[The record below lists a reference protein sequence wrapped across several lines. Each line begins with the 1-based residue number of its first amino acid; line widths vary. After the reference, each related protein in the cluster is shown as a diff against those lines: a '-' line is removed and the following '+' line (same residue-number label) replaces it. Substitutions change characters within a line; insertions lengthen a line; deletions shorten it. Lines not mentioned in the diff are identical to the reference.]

1 MSVQD
6 HLCSARIPTPVLT
19 GLLIPASLLIILAI
33 VPPHAFDLSVSKLFF
48 SDGWPWHRN
57 EVFTTIFYRLPKLV
71 PAIVATVLLVRLA
84 VVLAQGRRILEE
96 EASRRALYVV
106 IAMGACAAAVW
117 WLKSTTGVACPWSVE
132 PFGGALPMTDP
143 AFGLTDVPGR
153 CWPSGH
159 AGTGFV
165 FIAFYF
171 ALKDVRPRAAA
182 GALLF
187 AVAFGLLCGAV
198 RVMEGAHF
206 VSHVLV
212 TGIVDWLICAALHA
226 LILEDRSSPA
236 FAKPLSERGLVLLTA
251 FWLTFVLNMPFL
263 ARAADLS
270 EPNFAWSMREALT
283 LAGLSFGLLF
293 ISIALLTLVMALPRP
308 VRRAVLVLLSLTGAI
323 FFAGTLVYGIAFD
336 PNMARNVISTDVHEA
351 SAYFSARTL
360 LLALAAGLPPV
371 LAASA
376 ADMTPAGLRPAAVR
390 GGVAILA
397 LAAGAGALFTQMN
410 TLAAVMRND
419 KALRY
424 LITPVNVPYSLAA
437 TLARDASPDA
447 AQKRI
452 VDPKPEFSVRLSRP
466 AVLLVVIGETTRS
479 ASWGLAGYARDT
491 TPALRAE
498 GVISH
503 PSVTACG
510 SSTDVSLP
518 CMLSRIG
525 RSDYDRS
532 RIIGEEALP
541 SLLARAGA
549 HVVWVDNQS
558 GCKGT
563 CAGTE
568 VRSPDPKSAACAS
581 GRCFDGVLL
590 DELDG
595 DLANLPADR
604 PTVLFYHM
612 YGEHGPR
619 YHADSPAHAK
629 VWTPECT
636 DADLGACTKESI
648 INAYD
653 NAVRYTDGVLAGLVK
668 RLKARTDIDA
678 GFVYVSDHGESLGE
692 GGLYLHG
699 APYFMAPSE
708 QIRVPM
714 VMWLSKDWSRTF
726 GFDAANLAREPAGGV
741 THEHLYSTVLG
752 MLGVQST
759 TRHPRWDLTDNRSS
773 AAQ

>member
-106 IAMGACAAAVW
+106 IAMGACAATVW

-251 FWLTFVLNMPFL
+251 FWWTFVLNMPFL
-263 ARAADLS
+263 AR
-270 EPNFAWSMREALT
+270 
-283 LAGLSFGLLF
+283 
-293 ISIALLTLVMALPRP
+293 
-308 VRRAVLVLLSLTGAI
+308 
-323 FFAGTLVYGIAFD
+323 
-336 PNMARNVISTDVHEA
+336 
-351 SAYFSARTL
+351 
-360 LLALAAGLPPV
+360 
-371 LAASA
+371 
-376 ADMTPAGLRPAAVR
+376 
-390 GGVAILA
+390 
-397 LAAGAGALFTQMN
+397 AAGAGALFTQMN

-590 DELDG
+590 DELDA

-619 YHADSPAHAK
+619 YHEDSPAHAK

-759 TRHPRWDLTDNRSS
+759 TRRPRWDLTDNRSS

>member
-132 PFGGALPMTDP
+132 PFGGALPMTNP

-226 LILEDRSSPA
+226 LILENRSSPA

-251 FWLTFVLNMPFL
+251 FWWTFVLNMPFL

-424 LITPVNVPYSLAA
+424 LITPVNVPYSLAT
-437 TLARDASPDA
+437 TLARDASRCGPKA
-447 AQKRI
+447 HRRSEARVLRQAQPSRRPSRRHRR
-452 VDPKPEFSVRLSRP
+452 DHPLGELGARRLRPRHHARASRRRRDQPSVRHGLR
-466 AVLLVVIGETTRS
+466 LEHRRF
-479 ASWGLAGYARDT
+479 ASLH
-491 TPALRAE
+491 AE
-498 GVISH
+498 
-503 PSVTACG
+503 
-510 SSTDVSLP
+510 
-518 CMLSRIG
+518 
-525 RSDYDRS
+525 
-532 RIIGEEALP
+532 
-541 SLLARAGA
+541 
-549 HVVWVDNQS
+549 Q
-558 GCKGT
+558 
-563 CAGTE
+563 
-568 VRSPDPKSAACAS
+568 
-581 GRCFDGVLL
+581 
-590 DELDG
+590 
-595 DLANLPADR
+595 DR
-604 PTVLFYHM
+604 PLRLRPQPHHRRGGSAVAPRPCGRARRLGRQPERLQGHVCGHRGAKRRLRLGPVL
-612 YGEHGPR
+612 
-619 YHADSPAHAK
+619 
-629 VWTPECT
+629 
-636 DADLGACTKESI
+636 
-648 INAYD
+648 
-653 NAVRYTDGVLAGLVK
+653 
-668 RLKARTDIDA
+668 
-678 GFVYVSDHGESLGE
+678 
-692 GGLYLHG
+692 
-699 APYFMAPSE
+699 
-708 QIRVPM
+708 
-714 VMWLSKDWSRTF
+714 
-726 GFDAANLAREPAGGV
+726 
-741 THEHLYSTVLG
+741 
-752 MLGVQST
+752 
-759 TRHPRWDLTDNRSS
+759 
-773 AAQ
+773 

>member
-251 FWLTFVLNMPFL
+251 FWWTFVLNMPFL

-466 AVLLVVIGETTRS
+466 AVLLVVIGE
-479 ASWGLAGYARDT
+479 
-491 TPALRAE
+491 
-498 GVISH
+498 
-503 PSVTACG
+503 
-510 SSTDVSLP
+510 
-518 CMLSRIG
+518 
-525 RSDYDRS
+525 
-532 RIIGEEALP
+532 EALP

-590 DELDG
+590 DELDA

-619 YHADSPAHAK
+619 YHEDSPAHAK

-759 TRHPRWDLTDNRSS
+759 TRRPRWDLTDNRSS

>member
-251 FWLTFVLNMPFL
+251 FWWTFVLNMPFL

-466 AVLLVVIGETTRS
+466 AVLLVVIGE
-479 ASWGLAGYARDT
+479 
-491 TPALRAE
+491 
-498 GVISH
+498 
-503 PSVTACG
+503 
-510 SSTDVSLP
+510 
-518 CMLSRIG
+518 
-525 RSDYDRS
+525 
-532 RIIGEEALP
+532 EALP

-590 DELDG
+590 DELDA

-619 YHADSPAHAK
+619 YHEDSPAHAK

>member
-106 IAMGACAAAVW
+106 IAMGACAATVW

-251 FWLTFVLNMPFL
+251 FWWTFVLNMPFL

-293 ISIALLTLVMALPRP
+293 ISIALLMLVMALPRP
-308 VRRAVLVLLSLTGAI
+308 VR
-323 FFAGTLVYGIAFD
+323 
-336 PNMARNVISTDVHEA
+336 
-351 SAYFSARTL
+351 
-360 LLALAAGLPPV
+360 
-371 LAASA
+371 
-376 ADMTPAGLRPAAVR
+376 
-390 GGVAILA
+390 
-397 LAAGAGALFTQMN
+397 
-410 TLAAVMRND
+410 
-419 KALRY
+419 
-424 LITPVNVPYSLAA
+424 
-437 TLARDASPDA
+437 
-447 AQKRI
+447 
-452 VDPKPEFSVRLSRP
+452 
-466 AVLLVVIGETTRS
+466 
-479 ASWGLAGYARDT
+479 
-491 TPALRAE
+491 RAE

-590 DELDG
+590 DELDA

-619 YHADSPAHAK
+619 YHEDSPAHAK

-726 GFDAANLAREPAGGV
+726 VFDAANLAREPAGGV

-759 TRHPRWDLTDNRSS
+759 TRRPRWDLTDNRSS

>member
-132 PFGGALPMTDP
+132 
-143 AFGLTDVPGR
+143 
-153 CWPSGH
+153 
-159 AGTGFV
+159 
-165 FIAFYF
+165 
-171 ALKDVRPRAAA
+171 
-182 GALLF
+182 LF

-251 FWLTFVLNMPFL
+251 FWWTFVLNMPFL

-590 DELDG
+590 DELDA

-759 TRHPRWDLTDNRSS
+759 SRRPRWDLTDNRSS

>member
-1 MSVQD
+1 
-6 HLCSARIPTPVLT
+6 
-19 GLLIPASLLIILAI
+19 
-33 VPPHAFDLSVSKLFF
+33 
-48 SDGWPWHRN
+48 
-57 EVFTTIFYRLPKLV
+57 
-71 PAIVATVLLVRLA
+71 
-84 VVLAQGRRILEE
+84 
-96 EASRRALYVV
+96 
-106 IAMGACAAAVW
+106 
-117 WLKSTTGVACPWSVE
+117 
-132 PFGGALPMTDP
+132 
-143 AFGLTDVPGR
+143 
-153 CWPSGH
+153 
-159 AGTGFV
+159 
-165 FIAFYF
+165 
-171 ALKDVRPRAAA
+171 
-182 GALLF
+182 
-187 AVAFGLLCGAV
+187 
-198 RVMEGAHF
+198 
-206 VSHVLV
+206 
-212 TGIVDWLICAALHA
+212 
-226 LILEDRSSPA
+226 
-236 FAKPLSERGLVLLTA
+236 
-251 FWLTFVLNMPFL
+251 
-263 ARAADLS
+263 
-270 EPNFAWSMREALT
+270 
-283 LAGLSFGLLF
+283 
-293 ISIALLTLVMALPRP
+293 
-308 VRRAVLVLLSLTGAI
+308 
-323 FFAGTLVYGIAFD
+323 
-336 PNMARNVISTDVHEA
+336 MARNVISTDVHEA

-376 ADMTPAGLRPAAVR
+376 ADMTPAGLRPAAVP
-390 GGVAILA
+390 GGDAILA

-452 VDPKPEFSVRLSRP
+452 VDPKPESAPSGSAVRRPSRRHRRDHPLGELGARRLRPRHHARASRRRRDQPSVRHGLRLEHRRFASLHAEQDRP
-466 AVLLVVIGETTRS
+466 
-479 ASWGLAGYARDT
+479 
-491 TPALRAE
+491 LRLQPQPHHRR
-498 GVISH
+498 G
-503 PSVTACG
+503 G
-510 SSTDVSLP
+510 S
-518 CMLSRIG
+518 
-525 RSDYDRS
+525 
-532 RIIGEEALP
+532 P

-590 DELDG
+590 DELDA

-619 YHADSPAHAK
+619 STRTRPR
-629 VWTPECT
+629 TPRSGRPECT

-759 TRHPRWDLTDNRSS
+759 SRRPRWDLTDNRSS

>member
-106 IAMGACAAAVW
+106 IAMGACAATVW
-117 WLKSTTGVACPWSVE
+117 WLKSTTDVACPWSVE

-251 FWLTFVLNMPFL
+251 FWWTFVLNMPFL

-424 LITPVNVPYSLAA
+424 LITPVNVPYSLARCGPKA
-437 TLARDASPDA
+437 HRRSEARVLRQAQPSRRPSRRHRRDHPLGELGARRLRPRHHARASRRRRDQP
-447 AQKRI
+447 
-452 VDPKPEFSVRLSRP
+452 SVRHGLR
-466 AVLLVVIGETTRS
+466 LEHRRF
-479 ASWGLAGYARDT
+479 ASLH
-491 TPALRAE
+491 AE
-498 GVISH
+498 
-503 PSVTACG
+503 
-510 SSTDVSLP
+510 
-518 CMLSRIG
+518 
-525 RSDYDRS
+525 
-532 RIIGEEALP
+532 
-541 SLLARAGA
+541 
-549 HVVWVDNQS
+549 Q
-558 GCKGT
+558 
-563 CAGTE
+563 
-568 VRSPDPKSAACAS
+568 
-581 GRCFDGVLL
+581 
-590 DELDG
+590 
-595 DLANLPADR
+595 DR
-604 PTVLFYHM
+604 PLRLRPQPHHRRGGSAVAPRPCGRARRLGRQPERLQGHVCGHRGTKPRPEERRLRLGPVL
-612 YGEHGPR
+612 
-619 YHADSPAHAK
+619 
-629 VWTPECT
+629 
-636 DADLGACTKESI
+636 
-648 INAYD
+648 
-653 NAVRYTDGVLAGLVK
+653 
-668 RLKARTDIDA
+668 
-678 GFVYVSDHGESLGE
+678 
-692 GGLYLHG
+692 
-699 APYFMAPSE
+699 
-708 QIRVPM
+708 
-714 VMWLSKDWSRTF
+714 
-726 GFDAANLAREPAGGV
+726 
-741 THEHLYSTVLG
+741 
-752 MLGVQST
+752 
-759 TRHPRWDLTDNRSS
+759 
-773 AAQ
+773 

>member
-226 LILEDRSSPA
+226 LILENRSSPA
-236 FAKPLSERGLVLLTA
+236 LAKPLSERGLVLLTA
-251 FWLTFVLNMPFL
+251 FWWTFVLNMPFL

-376 ADMTPAGLRPAAVR
+376 ADM
-390 GGVAILA
+390 
-397 LAAGAGALFTQMN
+397 
-410 TLAAVMRND
+410 
-419 KALRY
+419 
-424 LITPVNVPYSLAA
+424 

-590 DELDG
+590 DELDA

-619 YHADSPAHAK
+619 YHEDSPAHAK

-726 GFDAANLAREPAGGV
+726 GFNAANLAREPAGGV

-759 TRHPRWDLTDNRSS
+759 TRRPRWDLTDNRSS

>member
-226 LILEDRSSPA
+226 LILENRSSPA
-236 FAKPLSERGLVLLTA
+236 LAKPLSERGLVLLTA
-251 FWLTFVLNMPFL
+251 FWWTFVLNMPFL

-437 TLARDASPDA
+437 TLARDASP
-447 AQKRI
+447 
-452 VDPKPEFSVRLSRP
+452 VRARTSS
-466 AVLLVVIGETTRS
+466 GSTTR
-479 ASWGLAGYARDT
+479 AAARARVRAPRCEAPT
-491 TPALRAE
+491 RRAPPA
-498 GVISH
+498 
-503 PSVTACG
+503 P
-510 SSTDVSLP
+510 
-518 CMLSRIG
+518 
-525 RSDYDRS
+525 
-532 RIIGEEALP
+532 
-541 SLLARAGA
+541 RAGA
-549 HVVWVDNQS
+549 L
-558 GCKGT
+558 T
-563 CAGTE
+563 
-568 VRSPDPKSAACAS
+568 AS
-581 GRCFDGVLL
+581 FSTSST
-590 DELDG
+590 
-595 DLANLPADR
+595 
-604 PTVLFYHM
+604 PT
-612 YGEHGPR
+612 
-619 YHADSPAHAK
+619 
-629 VWTPECT
+629 
-636 DADLGACTKESI
+636 
-648 INAYD
+648 
-653 NAVRYTDGVLAGLVK
+653 
-668 RLKARTDIDA
+668 
-678 GFVYVSDHGESLGE
+678 
-692 GGLYLHG
+692 
-699 APYFMAPSE
+699 
-708 QIRVPM
+708 
-714 VMWLSKDWSRTF
+714 SRTF
-726 GFDAANLAREPAGGV
+726 PP
-741 THEHLYSTVLG
+741 TVRRCS
-752 MLGVQST
+752 ST
-759 TRHPRWDLTDNRSS
+759 TCTASTARATTRTRPRTPRSGRPNAPTQTS
-773 AAQ
+773 APARRRASSTPTTTPCATPTACWRAS

>member
-84 VVLAQGRRILEE
+84 VVLAQSRRILEE

-251 FWLTFVLNMPFL
+251 FWWTFVLNMPFL

-376 ADMTPAGLRPAAVR
+376 ADMTPAGLRPPC
-390 GGVAILA
+390 VA
-397 LAAGAGALFTQMN
+397 
-410 TLAAVMRND
+410 
-419 KALRY
+419 
-424 LITPVNVPYSLAA
+424 
-437 TLARDASPDA
+437 ASPSLHSPQVQA
-447 AQKRI
+447 RY
-452 VDPKPEFSVRLSRP
+452 SR
-466 AVLLVVIGETTRS
+466 R
-479 ASWGLAGYARDT
+479 
-491 TPALRAE
+491 
-498 GVISH
+498 
-503 PSVTACG
+503 
-510 SSTDVSLP
+510 
-518 CMLSRIG
+518 
-525 RSDYDRS
+525 
-532 RIIGEEALP
+532 
-541 SLLARAGA
+541 
-549 HVVWVDNQS
+549 
-558 GCKGT
+558 
-563 CAGTE
+563 
-568 VRSPDPKSAACAS
+568 
-581 GRCFDGVLL
+581 
-590 DELDG
+590 
-595 DLANLPADR
+595 
-604 PTVLFYHM
+604 
-612 YGEHGPR
+612 
-619 YHADSPAHAK
+619 
-629 VWTPECT
+629 
-636 DADLGACTKESI
+636 
-648 INAYD
+648 
-653 NAVRYTDGVLAGLVK
+653 
-668 RLKARTDIDA
+668 
-678 GFVYVSDHGESLGE
+678 
-692 GGLYLHG
+692 
-699 APYFMAPSE
+699 
-708 QIRVPM
+708 
-714 VMWLSKDWSRTF
+714 
-726 GFDAANLAREPAGGV
+726 
-741 THEHLYSTVLG
+741 
-752 MLGVQST
+752 
-759 TRHPRWDLTDNRSS
+759 
-773 AAQ
+773 

>member
-1 MSVQD
+1 M
-6 HLCSARIPTPVLT
+6 
-19 GLLIPASLLIILAI
+19 
-33 VPPHAFDLSVSKLFF
+33 
-48 SDGWPWHRN
+48 
-57 EVFTTIFYRLPKLV
+57 
-71 PAIVATVLLVRLA
+71 
-84 VVLAQGRRILEE
+84 
-96 EASRRALYVV
+96 
-106 IAMGACAAAVW
+106 
-117 WLKSTTGVACPWSVE
+117 
-132 PFGGALPMTDP
+132 
-143 AFGLTDVPGR
+143 
-153 CWPSGH
+153 
-159 AGTGFV
+159 
-165 FIAFYF
+165 
-171 ALKDVRPRAAA
+171 
-182 GALLF
+182 
-187 AVAFGLLCGAV
+187 
-198 RVMEGAHF
+198 
-206 VSHVLV
+206 
-212 TGIVDWLICAALHA
+212 
-226 LILEDRSSPA
+226 
-236 FAKPLSERGLVLLTA
+236 
-251 FWLTFVLNMPFL
+251 
-263 ARAADLS
+263 
-270 EPNFAWSMREALT
+270 
-283 LAGLSFGLLF
+283 
-293 ISIALLTLVMALPRP
+293 
-308 VRRAVLVLLSLTGAI
+308 
-323 FFAGTLVYGIAFD
+323 
-336 PNMARNVISTDVHEA
+336 
-351 SAYFSARTL
+351 
-360 LLALAAGLPPV
+360 
-371 LAASA
+371 
-376 ADMTPAGLRPAAVR
+376 
-390 GGVAILA
+390 
-397 LAAGAGALFTQMN
+397 
-410 TLAAVMRND
+410 
-419 KALRY
+419 
-424 LITPVNVPYSLAA
+424 
-437 TLARDASPDA
+437 
-447 AQKRI
+447 
-452 VDPKPEFSVRLSRP
+452 
-466 AVLLVVIGETTRS
+466 
-479 ASWGLAGYARDT
+479 
-491 TPALRAE
+491 
-498 GVISH
+498 ISH

-563 CAGTE
+563 CADTE

-590 DELDG
+590 DELDA

-759 TRHPRWDLTDNRSS
+759 TRRPRWDLTDNRSS

>member
-1 MSVQD
+1 
-6 HLCSARIPTPVLT
+6 
-19 GLLIPASLLIILAI
+19 
-33 VPPHAFDLSVSKLFF
+33 
-48 SDGWPWHRN
+48 
-57 EVFTTIFYRLPKLV
+57 
-71 PAIVATVLLVRLA
+71 
-84 VVLAQGRRILEE
+84 
-96 EASRRALYVV
+96 
-106 IAMGACAAAVW
+106 
-117 WLKSTTGVACPWSVE
+117 
-132 PFGGALPMTDP
+132 
-143 AFGLTDVPGR
+143 
-153 CWPSGH
+153 
-159 AGTGFV
+159 
-165 FIAFYF
+165 
-171 ALKDVRPRAAA
+171 
-182 GALLF
+182 
-187 AVAFGLLCGAV
+187 
-198 RVMEGAHF
+198 
-206 VSHVLV
+206 
-212 TGIVDWLICAALHA
+212 
-226 LILEDRSSPA
+226 
-236 FAKPLSERGLVLLTA
+236 
-251 FWLTFVLNMPFL
+251 
-263 ARAADLS
+263 
-270 EPNFAWSMREALT
+270 
-283 LAGLSFGLLF
+283 
-293 ISIALLTLVMALPRP
+293 
-308 VRRAVLVLLSLTGAI
+308 
-323 FFAGTLVYGIAFD
+323 
-336 PNMARNVISTDVHEA
+336 
-351 SAYFSARTL
+351 
-360 LLALAAGLPPV
+360 
-371 LAASA
+371 
-376 ADMTPAGLRPAAVR
+376 
-390 GGVAILA
+390 
-397 LAAGAGALFTQMN
+397 
-410 TLAAVMRND
+410 
-419 KALRY
+419 
-424 LITPVNVPYSLAA
+424 
-437 TLARDASPDA
+437 
-447 AQKRI
+447 
-452 VDPKPEFSVRLSRP
+452 
-466 AVLLVVIGETTRS
+466 
-479 ASWGLAGYARDT
+479 
-491 TPALRAE
+491 
-498 GVISH
+498 
-503 PSVTACG
+503 
-510 SSTDVSLP
+510 
-518 CMLSRIG
+518 MLSRIG

-590 DELDG
+590 DELDA

-619 YHADSPAHAK
+619 YHEDSPAHAK

-759 TRHPRWDLTDNRSS
+759 TRRPRWDLTNNRSS

>member
-165 FIAFYF
+165 
-171 ALKDVRPRAAA
+171 
-182 GALLF
+182 
-187 AVAFGLLCGAV
+187 
-198 RVMEGAHF
+198 
-206 VSHVLV
+206 
-212 TGIVDWLICAALHA
+212 DWLICAALHA
-226 LILEDRSSPA
+226 LILENRSSPA

-251 FWLTFVLNMPFL
+251 FWWTFVLNMPFL

-479 ASWGLAGYARDT
+479 ANWGLAGYARDT

-590 DELDG
+590 DELDA

-759 TRHPRWDLTDNRSS
+759 TRRPRWDLTDNRSS

>member
-1 MSVQD
+1 
-6 HLCSARIPTPVLT
+6 
-19 GLLIPASLLIILAI
+19 
-33 VPPHAFDLSVSKLFF
+33 
-48 SDGWPWHRN
+48 
-57 EVFTTIFYRLPKLV
+57 
-71 PAIVATVLLVRLA
+71 
-84 VVLAQGRRILEE
+84 
-96 EASRRALYVV
+96 
-106 IAMGACAAAVW
+106 
-117 WLKSTTGVACPWSVE
+117 
-132 PFGGALPMTDP
+132 
-143 AFGLTDVPGR
+143 
-153 CWPSGH
+153 
-159 AGTGFV
+159 
-165 FIAFYF
+165 
-171 ALKDVRPRAAA
+171 
-182 GALLF
+182 
-187 AVAFGLLCGAV
+187 
-198 RVMEGAHF
+198 
-206 VSHVLV
+206 
-212 TGIVDWLICAALHA
+212 
-226 LILEDRSSPA
+226 
-236 FAKPLSERGLVLLTA
+236 
-251 FWLTFVLNMPFL
+251 
-263 ARAADLS
+263 
-270 EPNFAWSMREALT
+270 MREALT

-590 DELDG
+590 DELDT

-759 TRHPRWDLTDNRSS
+759 SRRPRWDLTDNRSS

>member
-6 HLCSARIPTPVLT
+6 HLCSACIPTPVLT

-226 LILEDRSSPA
+226 LILENRSSPA

-251 FWLTFVLNMPFL
+251 FWWTFVLNMPFL
-263 ARAADLS
+263 AR
-270 EPNFAWSMREALT
+270 
-283 LAGLSFGLLF
+283 
-293 ISIALLTLVMALPRP
+293 
-308 VRRAVLVLLSLTGAI
+308 
-323 FFAGTLVYGIAFD
+323 
-336 PNMARNVISTDVHEA
+336 
-351 SAYFSARTL
+351 
-360 LLALAAGLPPV
+360 AAGLPPV

-590 DELDG
+590 DELDA

-759 TRHPRWDLTDNRSS
+759 TRRPRWDLTDNRSS

>member
-251 FWLTFVLNMPFL
+251 FWWTFVLNMPFL

-503 PSVTACG
+503 SSVTAAPTTTAAASSARRLCRRSSPVRARTSSG
-510 SSTDVSLP
+510 STTRAVARARVRAP
-518 CMLSRIG
+518 RC
-525 RSDYDRS
+525 
-532 RIIGEEALP
+532 EAP
-541 SLLARAGA
+541 TRRAPPAPRAGA
-549 HVVWVDNQS
+549 L
-558 GCKGT
+558 T
-563 CAGTE
+563 
-568 VRSPDPKSAACAS
+568 AS
-581 GRCFDGVLL
+581 FSTSST
-590 DELDG
+590 
-595 DLANLPADR
+595 
-604 PTVLFYHM
+604 PT
-612 YGEHGPR
+612 
-619 YHADSPAHAK
+619 
-629 VWTPECT
+629 
-636 DADLGACTKESI
+636 
-648 INAYD
+648 
-653 NAVRYTDGVLAGLVK
+653 
-668 RLKARTDIDA
+668 
-678 GFVYVSDHGESLGE
+678 
-692 GGLYLHG
+692 
-699 APYFMAPSE
+699 
-708 QIRVPM
+708 
-714 VMWLSKDWSRTF
+714 SRTF
-726 GFDAANLAREPAGGV
+726 PP
-741 THEHLYSTVLG
+741 TVRRCS
-752 MLGVQST
+752 ST
-759 TRHPRWDLTDNRSS
+759 TCTASTARATTRTRPRTPRSGRPNAPTQTS
-773 AAQ
+773 APARRRASSTPTTTPCATPTACWRAS

>member
-84 VVLAQGRRILEE
+84 VVLAQGRGILEE

-226 LILEDRSSPA
+226 LILENRSSPA
-236 FAKPLSERGLVLLTA
+236 LAKPLSERGLVLLTA
-251 FWLTFVLNMPFL
+251 FWWPFVLNMPFL

-351 SAYFSARTL
+351 SAYFSAGTL

-479 ASWGLAGYARDT
+479 ANWGLAGYA
-491 TPALRAE
+491 
-498 GVISH
+498 
-503 PSVTACG
+503 
-510 SSTDVSLP
+510 
-518 CMLSRIG
+518 
-525 RSDYDRS
+525 RS

-590 DELDG
+590 DELDA

-759 TRHPRWDLTDNRSS
+759 TRRPRWDLTDNRSS

>member
-1 MSVQD
+1 
-6 HLCSARIPTPVLT
+6 
-19 GLLIPASLLIILAI
+19 
-33 VPPHAFDLSVSKLFF
+33 
-48 SDGWPWHRN
+48 
-57 EVFTTIFYRLPKLV
+57 
-71 PAIVATVLLVRLA
+71 
-84 VVLAQGRRILEE
+84 
-96 EASRRALYVV
+96 
-106 IAMGACAAAVW
+106 
-117 WLKSTTGVACPWSVE
+117 
-132 PFGGALPMTDP
+132 
-143 AFGLTDVPGR
+143 
-153 CWPSGH
+153 
-159 AGTGFV
+159 
-165 FIAFYF
+165 
-171 ALKDVRPRAAA
+171 
-182 GALLF
+182 
-187 AVAFGLLCGAV
+187 
-198 RVMEGAHF
+198 
-206 VSHVLV
+206 
-212 TGIVDWLICAALHA
+212 
-226 LILEDRSSPA
+226 
-236 FAKPLSERGLVLLTA
+236 
-251 FWLTFVLNMPFL
+251 
-263 ARAADLS
+263 
-270 EPNFAWSMREALT
+270 
-283 LAGLSFGLLF
+283 
-293 ISIALLTLVMALPRP
+293 
-308 VRRAVLVLLSLTGAI
+308 
-323 FFAGTLVYGIAFD
+323 
-336 PNMARNVISTDVHEA
+336 
-351 SAYFSARTL
+351 
-360 LLALAAGLPPV
+360 
-371 LAASA
+371 
-376 ADMTPAGLRPAAVR
+376 
-390 GGVAILA
+390 
-397 LAAGAGALFTQMN
+397 MN

-424 LITPVNVPYSLAA
+424 LITPVNVPYSLAT

-590 DELDG
+590 DELDA

-619 YHADSPAHAK
+619 YHEDSPAHAK

-708 QIRVPM
+708 QICVPM

>member
-226 LILEDRSSPA
+226 LILENRSSPA

-251 FWLTFVLNMPFL
+251 FWWTFVLNMPFL

-466 AVLLVVIGETTRS
+466 AVPPSFSSSS
-479 ASWGLAGYARDT
+479 ARPPARRAGGSQA
-491 TPALRAE
+491 TPATPRPRFA
-498 GVISH
+498 
-503 PSVTACG
+503 
-510 SSTDVSLP
+510 
-518 CMLSRIG
+518 
-525 RSDYDRS
+525 
-532 RIIGEEALP
+532 
-541 SLLARAGA
+541 
-549 HVVWVDNQS
+549 
-558 GCKGT
+558 
-563 CAGTE
+563 
-568 VRSPDPKSAACAS
+568 PKA
-581 GRCFDGVLL
+581 
-590 DELDG
+590 
-595 DLANLPADR
+595 
-604 PTVLFYHM
+604 
-612 YGEHGPR
+612 
-619 YHADSPAHAK
+619 
-629 VWTPECT
+629 
-636 DADLGACTKESI
+636 
-648 INAYD
+648 
-653 NAVRYTDGVLAGLVK
+653 
-668 RLKARTDIDA
+668 
-678 GFVYVSDHGESLGE
+678 
-692 GGLYLHG
+692 
-699 APYFMAPSE
+699 
-708 QIRVPM
+708 
-714 VMWLSKDWSRTF
+714 
-726 GFDAANLAREPAGGV
+726 
-741 THEHLYSTVLG
+741 
-752 MLGVQST
+752 
-759 TRHPRWDLTDNRSS
+759 
-773 AAQ
+773 

>member
-19 GLLIPASLLIILAI
+19 GLFIPASLLIILAI

-251 FWLTFVLNMPFL
+251 FWWTFVLNMPFL

-283 LAGLSFGLLF
+283 LAGLFFGLLF

-491 TPALRAE
+491 TPALRA
-498 GVISH
+498 
-503 PSVTACG
+503 
-510 SSTDVSLP
+510 
-518 CMLSRIG
+518 
-525 RSDYDRS
+525 
-532 RIIGEEALP
+532 
-541 SLLARAGA
+541 RAGA

-590 DELDG
+590 DELDA

-759 TRHPRWDLTDNRSS
+759 SRRPRWDLTDNRSS